1 MSERRLRIGFPSN
14 QIVLILM
21 GILVLYLAADFG
33 RQVIVSQQQ
42 SDDLSQVQAQIAAS
56 EEHQAV
62 LQAQLEYSQS
72 DAAAEAWARE
82 VGWVKAGEVPVVIV
96 APGAVVP
103 GAETQ
108 PNATPSGSGTMLKEW
123 WNLFFGSD

>member
-21 GILVLYLAADFG
+21 GILVIYLAADFG
-33 RQVIVSQQQ
+33 RQVIVSQQKK
-42 SDDLSQVQAQIAAS
+42 DGLSQVQAQIAAS
-56 EEHQAV
+56 QEHQAA
-62 LQAQLEYSQS
+62 LNAQLEYSQS

-82 VGWVKAGEVPVVIV
+82 QGWVKAGEVPVVIV
-96 APGAVVP
+96 APGALP
-103 GAETQ
+103 GSEAQ
-108 PNATPSGSGTMLKEW
+108 PDDNGSGSGTILKEW

>member
-42 SDDLSQVQAQIAAS
+42 KDDLGKVQAQIAAS
-56 EEHQAV
+56 NDRQAA
-62 LQAQLEYSQS
+62 LQAQLGYSLS

-82 VGWVKAGEVPVVIV
+82 QGWVKAGEVPVVIV
-96 APGAVVP
+96 APAAVP
-103 GAETQ
+103 GSEAQ
-108 PNATPSGSGTMLKEW
+108 PGDTGSGSGTILKEW
-123 WNLFFGSD
+123 WNLFFGSP